1 MSHLLISVLVM
12 TSGWLWGGEI
22 RNNIQTQE
30 TPANVAAALIL
41 KVAAYERNISDKA
54 EDVTVYVMGAVEVA
68 DELRKGIGK
77 SVGNSTLNAIEE
89 GDGLPSIKPS
99 ILYIGDESRVNEAL
113 EYTRSNKI
121 LSVTGK
127 PSLVTEGVTLG
138 IGISDSGKPEII
150 INLSSSVE
158 EGLDW
163 NASIMRVA
171 KTIK

>member
-1 MSHLLISVLVM
+1 MRYLFISVLVM
-12 TSGWLWGGEI
+12 TSGWLWGGEV

-30 TPANVAAALIL
+30 TPVNVVAALIL
-41 KVAAYERNISDKA
+41 KVAAYERNISDKS
-54 EDVTVYVMGAVEVA
+54 EGVTIYVMGAADVA

-77 SVGNSTLNAIEE
+77 LVGNSTLNAIDE
-89 GDGLPSIKPS
+89 GDGLPSAKPS
-99 ILYIGDESRVNEAL
+99 ILYVGDQSNVAEAL
-113 EYTRSNKI
+113 AYTRSNKI

-127 PSLVTEGVTLG
+127 SRLVAEGVTLG
-138 IGISDSGKPEII
+138 IGVNENGKPEII

-163 NASIMRVA
+163 NASIMKVA